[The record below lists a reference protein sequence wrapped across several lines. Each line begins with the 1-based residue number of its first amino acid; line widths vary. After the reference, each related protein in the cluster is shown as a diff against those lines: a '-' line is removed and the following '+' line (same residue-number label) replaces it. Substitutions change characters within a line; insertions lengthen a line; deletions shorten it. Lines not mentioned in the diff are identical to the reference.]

1 MTSHRKKLIEVAL
14 PVEAISKASRGDKDR
29 KVGTIKNVH
38 KWFAPTPTPAWRAL
52 LFAALV
58 DDPGEDR
65 RRNELVNLIKR
76 LVPENGGQPPESALA
91 EARRVIRETAGLPT
105 VFDPFCGGGSA
116 LVEARRLGLE
126 AVGSDL
132 NPVAVL
138 IARAINELIPV
149 VAGHPPLHP
158 DEARLP
164 GISGGQLDD
173 LATDLRHYANRVRS
187 VAWTQVGHLYQE
199 LGGEPVSAWLWART
213 VACPNPACSATIP
226 LYTSAWLSRKNG
238 MERWLNPIVTGWR
251 VSFGIGEGAT
261 TPPPATKASTRGAKF
276 RCLVC
281 HQIATE
287 EHIKAEGRSG
297 RFGAQLLATVV
308 HGDAGHHYLPAD
320 EWQVRLAEIEPPE
333 DAPDVAIPLD
343 PRNLWCREY
352 GIDRQ
357 FKLYTSRQL
366 HTLGAFA
373 DAVAKVHSWVVEE
386 GGGDTYATAIA
397 TILGLCVGKLA
408 QTNSTQSRWYVGG
421 DNGTPRVQAAFGR
434 HALPMV
440 WDFTELNPFGERMAN
455 WNGLVEAIIGG
466 LRAPP
471 LDGSPASVLQH
482 DARTAGLLV
491 EPGTVLVATDP
502 PYHDQIGYADL
513 SDFFYVWERRAL
525 RDVHPDLFGTITAP
539 KAAELVAAP
548 YRHQGTED
556 PTAAAREYFV
566 EGFTECFKSLAAAAH
581 PNLPMVVIY
590 AVRQEEVEHDGLTST
605 AWDAII
611 EALLGA
617 GLGVIGAWPIH
628 GTGSSRQIGLGTNAL
643 ASYTAMVC
651 RPRTATGVV
660 DRPGFLRAL
669 RAELPSAIRRMQ
681 EAEVSPLDL
690 TQAALGPGLAVFSRH
705 LQVLEPNGEPM
716 SVRNAIKLINQVR
729 GEALSRRQDNFDAD
743 TRWAVQWFEEYGF
756 ERGQYGRA
764 EIAFT
769 GTDTSFEGL
778 RRQGIVAS
786 RPPILR
792 LVRPEELPA
801 GWVPRTNSETC
812 IWELTMH
819 LIRRFD
825 VGGEE
830 SAGDLLAAA
839 MLHAD
844 ATRDLAY
851 RLADICERHER
862 ADDARVFNELIVA
875 WSEITRWA
883 AVSMH
888 LSHQEMLS

>member
-1 MTSHRKKLIEVAL
+1 MTSYRKKLIEVAL

-29 KVGTIKNVH
+29 KVGTIKNIH

-52 LFAALV
+52 IFAALV

-76 LVPENGGQPPESALA
+76 LVPENGGQPPKSALA
-91 EARRVIRETAGLPT
+91 EARRVIGETDGLPT
-105 VFDPFCGGGSA
+105 VFDPFCGSGSA

-126 AVGSDL
+126 AVGGDL

-138 IARAINELIPV
+138 IARAINELIPA
-149 VAGHPPLHP
+149 VARHRLLHP
-158 DEARLP
+158 DERRIP

-187 VAWTQVGHLYQE
+187 VAWAQVGQLYQA
-199 LGGEPVSAWLWART
+199 LGAETVSAWLWART
-213 VACPNPACSATIP
+213 VCCPNPACNATIP
-226 LYTSAWLSRKNG
+226 LYTSPWLSRKKG
-238 MERWLNPIVTGWR
+238 KERWLNPIVTGRR
-251 VSFGIGEGAT
+251 VAFEIGEGAA
-261 TPPPATKASTRGAKF
+261 TPPPATKVSSRGAKF

-281 HQIATE
+281 HQTAPE
-287 EHIKAEGRSG
+287 DHIKVEGKRG

-308 HGDAGHHYLPAD
+308 NGDAGRRYLHAD
-320 EWQVRLAEIEPPE
+320 ESQVRLAKVDPPE
-333 DAPDVAIPLD
+333 DAPNVVIPPD

-352 GIDRQ
+352 GIDQQ
-357 FKLYTSRQL
+357 FKLYTARQL
-366 HTLGAFA
+366 HCLGAFA
-373 DAVAKVHSWVVEE
+373 DAVAKVHSWVVED
-386 GGGDTYATAIA
+386 GGDDEYAITVA

-408 QTNSTQSRWYVGG
+408 QTNSTQARWYVGG

-440 WDFTELNPFGERMAN
+440 WDFTELNPFGDRMAN
-455 WNGLVEAIIGG
+455 WNGLVEAVIGG
-466 LRAPP
+466 LRALP
-471 LDGSPASVLQH
+471 LDGSPALVLQH
-482 DARTAGLLV
+482 DARNAGRLV
-491 EPGTVLVATDP
+491 EPGTALVVTDP

-513 SDFFYVWERRAL
+513 SDYFYVWERRAL

-556 PTAAAREYFV
+556 PSAAARAYFV
-566 EGFTECFKSLAAAAH
+566 AGFTDCFKSLAAAAS

-590 AVRQEEVEHDGLTST
+590 AVRQEEVEQDGLTST

-611 EALLGA
+611 EALLDA

-651 RPRTATGVV
+651 RPRTATDVV

-669 RAELPSAIRRMQ
+669 RAELPSAIQRMQ
-681 EAEVSPLDL
+681 EAEVPPLDL

-705 LQVLEPNGEPM
+705 AKVLEPNGEQM

-729 GEALSRRQDNFDAD
+729 GEALSRHQDNFDAD

-756 ERGQYGRA
+756 GRGHYGRA

-769 GTDTSFEGL
+769 GTDTSFDGL
-778 RRQGIVAS
+778 HRAGIIAS
-786 RPPILR
+786 RPPHLW
-792 LVRPEELPA
+792 LVRPKALPA
-801 GWVPRTNSETC
+801 GWLPRAYGGTC

-819 LIRRFD
+819 LIRRLD

-839 MLHAD
+839 ILHGD
-844 ATRDLAY
+844 AARDLAY
-851 RLADICERHER
+851 RLADICERQER
-862 ADDARVFNELIVA
+862 ADDAQAFNELIVA
-875 WSEITRWA
+875 WPEINRRA
-883 AVSMH
+883 AAPVRLPH
-888 LSHQEMLS
+888 N